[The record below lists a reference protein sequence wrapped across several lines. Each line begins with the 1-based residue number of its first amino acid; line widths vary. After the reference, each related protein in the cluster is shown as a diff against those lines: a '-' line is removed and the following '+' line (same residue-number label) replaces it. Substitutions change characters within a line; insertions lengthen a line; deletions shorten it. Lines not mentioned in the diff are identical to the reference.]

1 MNAHENTNGSRN
13 GFPASRLGRGMAA
26 LAHDATTIAELQAR
40 LVALD
45 AKDSSKSLR
54 NAVLLAVIGGALLLA
69 CLPVG
74 MAAIGELLVGLAGWE
89 RWIAYLATGGTGLV
103 IGVVL
108 LWMCW
113 LAVRKAAAT
122 FRRSREELSRNV
134 EWFKEA
140 LRPEGR
146 G

>member
-1 MNAHENTNGSRN
+1 MNSPESTN

-45 AKDSSKSLR
+45 LKDGSKSLR

-74 MAAIGELLVGLAGWE
+74 MLALGELLVDLAGWE
-89 RWIAYLATGGTGLV
+89 TWVAYLVTGGGGLL
-103 IGVVL
+103 IGLLL
-108 LWMCW
+108 LWIGW

-122 FRRSREELSRNV
+122 FQRSREELARNV

-140 LRPEGR
+140 LRPDR
-146 G
+146 R